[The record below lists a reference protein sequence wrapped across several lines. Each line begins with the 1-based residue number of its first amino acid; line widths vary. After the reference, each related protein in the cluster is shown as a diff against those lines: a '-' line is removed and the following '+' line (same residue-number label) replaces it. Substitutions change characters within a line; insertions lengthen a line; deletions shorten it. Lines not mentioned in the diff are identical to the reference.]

1 MFGASKAQRDEEFT
15 RFAEQAQHSLAG
27 TAWLLT
33 GDRELAADLVQSA
46 LVKTYVAWGR
56 VRRADATAYARR
68 ALINENIDRW
78 RARRPE
84 VLDDDPGANLT
95 RPDAADAQAEH
106 DEVVRLLARLPEG
119 QRKVIVLR
127 YFHDLSEADIAETL
141 GITTGAVKSAASR
154 GLATLRTLAP
164 VGALS

>member
-56 VRRADATAYARR
+56 VRRADA
-68 ALINENIDRW
+68 
-78 RARRPE
+78 
-84 VLDDDPGANLT
+84 
-95 RPDAADAQAEH
+95 QAEH

-141 GITTGAVKSAASR
+141 GITTGR
-154 GLATLRTLAP
+154 LGWTPRTCP
-164 VGALS
+164 RRT